1 MKSRG
6 PCLPKPFNLGRGDAA
21 INQNKL
27 SRSIGQR
34 GATDNDA
41 VNNEPKRGSGSRAEL
56 LRVQRNCELR
66 RDAETEPDGE
76 EF

>member
-41 VNNEPKRGSGSRAEL
+41 VNNEPKRGFRE
-56 LRVQRNCELR
+56 
-66 RDAETEPDGE
+66 
-76 EF
+76 